1 MRGVDILRLMLKA
14 PEPTADET
22 LPSRDVLAARLENQ
36 IQANSQLKKSYA
48 DLQQHADFL
57 KDQVAW
63 LKKHLFARSSEKLT
77 SDDINVLQGSLFNES
92 ENIADFHPTKEDSVT
107 IPEHKRKKK
116 GRKKI
121 SKDLPRVDVF
131 HDLPDEEKICG
142 KDGTPLTRIGEI
154 TSEQLD
160 YVPAK
165 LRVLRHVRYK
175 YACKCCGSNLK
186 TADKP
191 ATLLPK
197 SMASPSLLA
206 HITTAKYVDGLPLHR
221 QEKQFSRLGIE
232 LGRSTMA
239 QWMVKIGG
247 EAVQPLIN
255 ILNDECLNS
264 PLMHLDETPLQ
275 VLKSHKSPSSDHW
288 MWVRASAASEKNVIL
303 FDYDPS
309 RSKAVPNRLLEGY
322 EGIIVTDGYPAYGS
336 VAEAK
341 GLIHAGC
348 MAHLRRYLND
358 AKKISKHCKS
368 HAQEALNFIRLLYQ
382 IERKI
387 KNLDPPPDGSEI
399 LRIRE
404 EMSRPIIEQFRSWLE
419 DMQPKVI
426 PKSPLG
432 KAVQYGLNQWPKLV
446 RFLDHAVIP
455 LDNNRAE
462 NCIRPFVIG
471 RKNFLFADTQ
481 AGAKASA
488 NLYTLV
494 ECAKAN
500 GIEPHAYLASV
511 YEKLP
516 LATCLEDYEALLPWN
531 VKLTEHR

>member
-1 MRGVDILRLMLKA
+1 MLKA
-14 PEPTADET
+14 STHTDDEQPLST
-22 LPSRDVLAARLENQ
+22 LALKDRLSAEVSARHRLE
-36 IQANSQLKKSYA
+36 KSYA
-48 DLQQHADFL
+48 DLQLHAEFL
-57 KDQVAW
+57 KEQNEW
-63 LKKHLFARSSEKLT
+63 LKLHLFASSSEKL
-77 SDDINVLQGSLFNES
+77 SSCDINALQGSLFNES
-92 ENIADFHPTKEDSVT
+92 ENIADYHPSTVESVT

-121 SKDLPRVDVF
+121 PKNLPRLDVI
-131 HDLPDEEKICG
+131 HDLPDEEKICS
-142 KDGTPLTRIGEI
+142 KDGSPLTRIGEI

-165 LRVLRHVRYK
+165 VRVLRHVRYK
-175 YACKCCGSNLK
+175 YACKCCGTTLK

-191 ATLLPK
+191 KTLLPK

-239 QWMVKIGG
+239 QWMIKIGG

-264 PLMHLDETPLQ
+264 PLMHIDETPLQ
-275 VLKSHKSPSSDHW
+275 VLKSHKSLSSDHW
-288 MWVRASAASEKNVIL
+288 MWVRASASSNRSVIL

-309 RSKAVPNRLLEGY
+309 RSKAVPARLLEGY
-322 EGIIVTDGYPAYGS
+322 EGIILTDGYPAYNS

-348 MAHLRRYLND
+348 MAHLRRYMND
-358 AKKISKHCKS
+358 AKKVSKNSKS
-368 HAQEALNFIRLLYQ
+368 HAQEALNFIHLLYQ
-382 IERKI
+382 VERKI
-387 KNLDPPPDGSEI
+387 KNQDPPPDEAEI
-399 LRIRE
+399 LRIRHKE
-404 EMSRPIIEQFRSWLE
+404 SRPIINALKNWLE
-419 DMQPKVI
+419 DLQPKVI
-426 PKSPLG
+426 PKSALG
-432 KAVQYGLNQWPKLV
+432 KAVHYGLNQWPKLTQ
-446 RFLDHAVIP
+446 FLEHAVIP

-471 RKNFLFADTQ
+471 RRNFLFADTQ

-500 GIEPHAYLASV
+500 SIEPHAYLAAV
-511 YEKLP
+511 YERLP

-531 VKLTEHR
+531 VELPSPQ